1 MQVHASDVQTLS
13 LTADGS
19 LLAAVGKDSRSR
31 QLLAVWDTSKAVTT
45 PSPPLL
51 DARSMV
57 HHIRGVAWVPAEKA
71 PGTNRDL
78 EDPTLVSHGYENV
91 RFWRLRQRKGD
102 QGRKLHVCGMPLQHH
117 EGEMFLDLA
126 IDAAT
131 SGGGGP
137 QGKAL
142 RRMLVSSSS
151 GKVFQVDISSR
162 KLEYVYQLHDAPI
175 NAVLIS
181 PGFAVTASDDHKLR
195 VWPLD
200 FASHV
205 LEAEH
210 EGPVTSVDASLDG
223 LKLLVGT
230 ATGTIGVLDVPT
242 QKHVTL
248 VRSHTDIVYGLAVD
262 PHNEEYATASCDGTV
277 RIWAMGDRT
286 HSDSRASPNLTI
298 PHPLPSTGAHLG
310 DGKPRAARRV
320 RSAAAS
326 QLLARGGVPPD

>member
-1 MQVHASDVQTLS
+1 MQTLS

-31 QLLAVWDTSKAVTT
+31 QLLAVWDTSKAVTN

-117 EGEMFLDLA
+117 EGEMFLDVA
-126 IDAAT
+126 IDAARA
-131 SGGGGP
+131 GGGGEHGLL
-137 QGKAL
+137 Q
-142 RRMLVSSSS
+142 RRMLVGSSS
-151 GKVFQVDISSR
+151 GKLFQVDVSTRS
-162 KLEYVYQLHDAPI
+162 LEYVFQLHDAPI
-175 NAVLIS
+175 NTVRPQPPRPQPPRPQPPKPELQPQPPNPYLQPHLEQVLLS
-181 PGFAVTASDDHKLR
+181 AGFAVTGSADHTLR

-200 FASHV
+200 FASHF

-210 EGPVTSVDASLDG
+210 EGAVTTERHPART
-223 LKLLVGT
+223 KL
-230 ATGTIGVLDVPT
+230 APS
-242 QKHVTL
+242 
-248 VRSHTDIVYGLAVD
+248 SHPA
-262 PHNEEYATASCDGTV
+262 
-277 RIWAMGDRT
+277 
-286 HSDSRASPNLTI
+286 LT
-298 PHPLPSTGAHLG
+298 
-310 DGKPRAARRV
+310 
-320 RSAAAS
+320 
-326 QLLARGGVPPD
+326 